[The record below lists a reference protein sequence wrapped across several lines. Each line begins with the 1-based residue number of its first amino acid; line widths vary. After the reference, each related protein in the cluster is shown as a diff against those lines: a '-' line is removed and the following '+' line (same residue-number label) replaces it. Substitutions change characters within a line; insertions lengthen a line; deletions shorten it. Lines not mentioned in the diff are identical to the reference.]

1 MYGYSPVVPLKI
13 NKQDGIGLTKTY
25 EEVAKQNLLM
35 VVMTNPGERI
45 MFPEFG
51 VGLKRLLFEQSDTGI
66 KADIIASIKSQA
78 NIYLPYI
85 IINDVMA
92 VTIKPLYKA
101 PIIFFDDPSLVWEWY
116 EDRRKNILS
125 AKPNEG
131 HFAIANMEKFRDVVV
146 LTQNIDGLHQR
157 SGSTNVLELHG
168 SIIRIKCTH
177 CSFSDNIT
185 DNFESLPPKCTCG
198 NILRPD
204 VVWFGEALPQ
214 DVWKNAMEEASRC
227 DIMII
232 AGTSLVVSPANTL
245 PIYAKQNGATLI
257 EVNPEKTMMSND
269 MDLSIQDTSATILP
283 KILSV
288 LKNE

>member
-1 MYGYSPVVPLKI
+1 MKL
-13 NKQDGIGLTKTY
+13 
-25 EEVAKQNLLM
+25 A
-35 VVMTNPGERI
+35 
-45 MFPEFG
+45 
-51 VGLKRLLFEQSDTGI
+51 
-66 KADIIASIKSQA
+66 
-78 NIYLPYI
+78 
-85 IINDVMA
+85 
-92 VTIKPLYKA
+92 TIDA
-101 PIIFFDDPSLVWEWY
+101 FFDDPSLVWEWY

-185 DNFESLPPKCTCG
+185 HNFESLPPKCTCG

-269 MDLSIQDTSATILP
+269 MDLSIQDTSANILP